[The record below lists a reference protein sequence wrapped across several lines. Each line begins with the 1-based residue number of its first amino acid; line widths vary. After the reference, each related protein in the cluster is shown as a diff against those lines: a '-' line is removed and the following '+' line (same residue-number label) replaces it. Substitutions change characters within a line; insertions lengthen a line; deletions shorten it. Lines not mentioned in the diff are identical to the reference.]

1 MSTSAP
7 LASSDANAFNNN
19 TDGQKILAD
28 LSKSSDDASSLNY
41 SVATD
46 NNNVPPPGAAEENG
60 VVVSSGGLATAAG
73 LAAVNSI
80 DDLAND
86 AANLDSADPLES
98 DVVLTHKSSSS
109 RKLLTSRPV
118 LLLALLAILI
128 IGLSVG
134 LSNRNNNGANAT
146 ATGGADIEVKAAT
159 AAAVPKEDKNEPNKK
174 DGGKE
179 PVPAP
184 IPGTPVPT
192 DQSTPFPTNQGT
204 ETVGIDASFGP
215 TTPPRGDEDWRR
227 KNRRVNVIQSPT
239 WHG

>member
-7 LASSDANAFNNN
+7 LASSDANALNNAS
-19 TDGQKILAD
+19 DGQKILAD
-28 LSKSSDDASSLNY
+28 LSKKSDDDASSLNY

-46 NNNVPPPGAAEENG
+46 NAPPAESG
-60 VVVSSGGLATAAG
+60 VVASGGLATAAG
-73 LAAVNSI
+73 LAAVNST
-80 DDLAND
+80 DDLAD
-86 AANLDSADPLES
+86 PDSSADPLED
-98 DVVLTHKSSSS
+98 DVVLTHKSSTP
-109 RKLLTSRPV
+109 RKLLTSRPA

-146 ATGGADIEVKAAT
+146 ATGGSGADIEVKAAT
-159 AAAVPKEDKNEPNKK
+159 AAAVPKNKDKNEPNNKK

-179 PVPAP
+179 PAPA
-184 IPGTPVPT
+184 PGTPFPT
-192 DQSTPFPTNQGT
+192 DLSTPFPTNPGT

-215 TTPPRGDEDWRR
+215 TTPPRGDSDWRKNK

>member
-7 LASSDANAFNNN
+7 LASSDANAS
-19 TDGQKILAD
+19 DGQKILAD
-28 LSKSSDDASSLNY
+28 LSKSDDASSLNY

-46 NNNVPPPGAAEENG
+46 NAPPAAEESG
-60 VVVSSGGLATAAG
+60 VVVSGGLAAAAG
-73 LAAVNSI
+73 LAAVNST
-80 DDLAND
+80 DDLAD
-86 AANLDSADPLES
+86 DPEVADPLED
-98 DVVLTHKSSSS
+98 DVVLTHKSSTP
-109 RKLLTSRPV
+109 RKLLTSRPA

-146 ATGGADIEVKAAT
+146 ATGGGSGADIEVKAAT
-159 AAAVPKEDKNEPNKK
+159 AAAVPKNKDKNEPNKK

-179 PVPAP
+179 PAPAP
-184 IPGTPVPT
+184 IVPGGTPVPT
-192 DQSTPFPTNQGT
+192 DLSTPFPTNEGT

-215 TTPPRGDEDWRR
+215 TTPPRGDSDWRKNKR
-227 KNRRVNVIQSPT
+227 NRRVNVIQSPT